1 MTRTWLNRLLLIAP
15 FAVSTL
21 VTASLAQA
29 QTPAAAPTAPA
40 AAPAAKPAPA
50 APAAKPAAAPAM
62 AGPAAAPVKPAA
74 ATPLPPAAKPAAA
87 PAGAAK
93 APAPAMAAPAMKAP
107 APAAAAA
114 PAMPAMKP
122 APELDQ
128 LKFLM
133 GRWRCDGKQLAS
145 PMFGPEHAFKATAEN
160 KAAVDGFWDQYTY
173 EEKKSKDHH
182 GVKVQ
187 GFWGWDQGAKKLV
200 RVGASNAGDWDV
212 GSAPGLEGDKIIW
225 TGEFSGAAGRMG
237 YRHTFTK
244 KSDKE
249 WSHTLEIKDP
259 SGKFVSVSE
268 VDCKR

>member
-1 MTRTWLNRLLLIAP
+1 MTRTWLNRLLLLAP
-15 FAVSTL
+15 FVVAPVA
-21 VTASLAQA
+21 TASLALA
-29 QTPAAAPTAPA
+29 QTPAAPA
-40 AAPAAKPAPA
+40 AAPAAKPAVA
-50 APAAKPAAAPAM
+50 APAKT
-62 AGPAAAPVKPAA
+62 
-74 ATPLPPAAKPAAA
+74 ATTT
-87 PAGAAK
+87 
-93 APAPAMAAPAMKAP
+93 APAPAMAAPAAPAMKPAAAAP
-107 APAAAAA
+107 ATKPAMAPAGGPKMAAPVAAPAAAPAAAAVMP
-114 PAMPAMKP
+114 PAKP

-133 GRWRCDGKQLAS
+133 GKWRCDGKQFGS
-145 PMFGPEHAFKATAEN
+145 PLFGPEHTFKATAEN
-160 KAAVDGFWDQYTY
+160 KSAVDNFWDQYTY

-182 GVKVQ
+182 GVKVS

-212 GSAPGLEGDKIIW
+212 GSAPGLEGDKIVW
-225 TGEFSGAAGRMG
+225 TGDFSGAAGRMG

-259 SGKFVSVSE
+259 SGKLVPVSE

>member
-15 FAVSTL
+15 F
-21 VTASLAQA
+21 VTSAALAQA
-29 QTPAAAPTAPA
+29 QTPA
-40 AAPAAKPAPA
+40 PAPA
-50 APAAKPAAAPAM
+50 APAAVPARPAPA
-62 AGPAAAPVKPAA
+62 PAVK
-74 ATPLPPAAKPAAA
+74 AA

-93 APAPAMAAPAMKAP
+93 AGAPAGSAAAAKAP
-107 APAAAAA
+107 AA
-114 PAMPAMKP
+114 PAMPALKP

-133 GRWRCDGKQLAS
+133 GRWRCDGKQFGS
-145 PMFGPEHAFKATAEN
+145 PLFGPEHAFKATAEN
-160 KAAVDGFWDQYTY
+160 KPAVDNFWDQYTY

-182 GVKVQ
+182 GVKVT

-212 GSAPGLEGDKIIW
+212 GSAPGLEGDKIVW
-225 TGEFSGAAGRMG
+225 TGDFSGSAGRMG

-259 SGKFVSVSE
+259 SGKFVPVSE

>member
-1 MTRTWLNRLLLIAP
+1 MTRTWLNRLLVIAP
-15 FAVSTL
+15 F
-21 VTASLAQA
+21 VTSAALAQA
-29 QTPAAAPTAPA
+29 QTPAPAAPA
-40 AAPAAKPAPA
+40 AAPAKAAPTMSAPAMAAPVAKPAPT
-50 APAAKPAAAPAM
+50 AAAPTLV
-62 AGPAAAPVKPAA
+62 PPVTKPAA
-74 ATPLPPAAKPAAA
+74 ATPLAAPGK

-93 APAPAMAAPAMKAP
+93 TPAAPGSTAAKAP
-107 APAAAAA
+107 AGSAAAAA
-114 PAMPAMKP
+114 PAMPALKP

-128 LKFLM
+128 LKFLT
-133 GRWRCDGKQLAS
+133 GRWRCDGKQFGS
-145 PMFGPEHAFKATAEN
+145 PTFGPEHTFKATAES
-160 KAAVDGFWDQYTY
+160 KPAVDNFWAQYTY

-182 GVKVQ
+182 GVKVS

-212 GSAPGLEGDKIIW
+212 GSAPGLEGDKIVW
-225 TGEFSGAAGRMG
+225 TGDFSGSAGRMG

-259 SGKFVSVSE
+259 SGKFVPVSE

>member
-15 FAVSTL
+15 FAVAPFG
-21 VTASLAQA
+21 TASLAQA
-29 QTPAAAPTAPA
+29 QTPAPAPVAPA
-40 AAPAAKPAPA
+40 AAPAKPAPAAPVTKPAPA
-50 APAAKPAAAPAM
+50 APAAAPAAPATKPAAPA
-62 AGPAAAPVKPAA
+62 AGP
-74 ATPLPPAAKPAAA
+74 
-87 PAGAAK
+87 K
-93 APAPAMAAPAMKAP
+93 APAPSGAPAHEAKP
-107 APAAAAA
+107 AAAAAA
-114 PAMPAMKP
+114 PAMPALKP

-133 GRWRCDGKQLAS
+133 GRWRCDGKQFGS
-145 PMFGPEHAFKATAEN
+145 PLFGPEHTFKATAEN
-160 KAAVDGFWDQYTY
+160 KPAVDNFWDLYTY
-173 EEKKSKDHH
+173 EEKKSKEHH

-212 GSAPGLEGDKIIW
+212 GSAPGLEGDKIVW
-225 TGEFSGAAGRMG
+225 TGDFSGAAGRMG

-259 SGKFVSVSE
+259 SGKFVPVSE

>member
-15 FAVSTL
+15 I
-21 VTASLAQA
+21 VTSAALAQA
-29 QTPAAAPTAPA
+29 QPPA
-40 AAPAAKPAPA
+40 PAPA
-50 APAAKPAAAPAM
+50 APAAVPARPAPAPAVKAAPAM
-62 AGPAAAPVKPAA
+62 AAPAIAPAVTKPAVAPLAAP
-74 ATPLPPAAKPAAA
+74 AKPAAA

-93 APAPAMAAPAMKAP
+93 AGAPAGSAAAAKAP
-107 APAAAAA
+107 AA
-114 PAMPAMKP
+114 PAMPALKP

-133 GRWRCDGKQLAS
+133 GRWRCDGKQFGS

-160 KAAVDGFWDQYTY
+160 KPAVDNFWDQYTY

-182 GVKVQ
+182 GVKVT

-212 GSAPGLEGDKIIW
+212 GSAPGLEGDKIVW
-225 TGEFSGAAGRMG
+225 TGDFSGSAGRMG

-259 SGKFVSVSE
+259 SGKFVPVSE

>member
-15 FAVSTL
+15 L
-21 VTASLAQA
+21 VTSAAVAQA
-29 QTPAAAPTAPA
+29 QTPAAAPAAPAPPATAPA
-40 AAPAAKPAPA
+40 RPAPA
-50 APAAKPAAAPAM
+50 APAAKPAAAPAT
-62 AGPAAAPVKPAA
+62 AA
-74 ATPLPPAAKPAAA
+74 PAAA
-87 PAGAAK
+87 PAK
-93 APAPAMAAPAMKAP
+93 AAPAL
-107 APAAAAA
+107 
-114 PAMPAMKP
+114 KP

-133 GRWRCDGKQLAS
+133 GRWHCDGKQFGS
-145 PMFGPEHAFKATAEN
+145 PLFGPEHTFKATAEN
-160 KAAVDGFWDQYTY
+160 KPAVDNFWDMYTY

-182 GVKVQ
+182 GVKVE

-212 GSAPGLEGDKIIW
+212 GSAPGLEGDKIVW
-225 TGEFSGAAGRMG
+225 TGEFSGSAGRMG

-259 SGKFVSVSE
+259 SGKLVPVSE
-268 VDCKR
+268 VDCKK

>member
-15 FAVSTL
+15 F
-21 VTASLAQA
+21 VTSAALAQA
-29 QTPAAAPTAPA
+29 QTPAAAPAAPATAPA
-40 AAPAAKPAPA
+40 KPATAPAAKPAPA
-50 APAAKPAAAPAM
+50 KPEPMMAAPAAPAM
-62 AGPAAAPVKPAA
+62 VPPVTKPAVAPMAAP
-74 ATPLPPAAKPAAA
+74 AKSAAA
-87 PAGAAK
+87 PAGATK
-93 APAPAMAAPAMKAP
+93 APA
-107 APAAAAA
+107 APAAASAKAPAA
-114 PAMPAMKP
+114 PAMPALKP

-133 GRWRCDGKQLAS
+133 GRWRCDGKQFGS
-145 PMFGPEHAFKATAEN
+145 PVFGPEHTFKATAEN
-160 KAAVDGFWDQYTY
+160 KPAVDNFWDQYTY

-182 GVKVQ
+182 GVKVS

-212 GSAPGLEGDKIIW
+212 GSAPGLEGDKIVW
-225 TGEFSGAAGRMG
+225 TGDFSGSAGRMG

-259 SGKFVSVSE
+259 SGKFVPVSE

>member
-15 FAVSTL
+15 FAAAPFL
-21 VTASLAQA
+21 TASFAHA
-29 QTPAAAPTAPA
+29 QTPAAAPAAPA
-40 AAPAAKPAPA
+40 AAPAKPVPAAPAAKPAPA
-50 APAAKPAAAPAM
+50 MAAPAPAKPAPAPAAAP
-62 AGPAAAPVKPAA
+62 
-74 ATPLPPAAKPAAA
+74 
-87 PAGAAK
+87 GAAK
-93 APAPAMAAPAMKAP
+93 APAPAAAPAMKG
-107 APAAAAA
+107 PAAAAA
-114 PAMPAMKP
+114 PAAPALKP

-133 GRWRCDGKQLAS
+133 GRWRCDGKQFGS
-145 PMFGPEHAFKATAEN
+145 PMFGPEHTFKATAEN
-160 KAAVDGFWDQYTY
+160 KPAVDNFWDLYTY

-212 GSAPGLEGDKIIW
+212 GSAPGLEGDKIVW
-225 TGEFSGAAGRMG
+225 TGDFSGAAGRMG

-259 SGKFVSVSE
+259 SGKFVPVSE